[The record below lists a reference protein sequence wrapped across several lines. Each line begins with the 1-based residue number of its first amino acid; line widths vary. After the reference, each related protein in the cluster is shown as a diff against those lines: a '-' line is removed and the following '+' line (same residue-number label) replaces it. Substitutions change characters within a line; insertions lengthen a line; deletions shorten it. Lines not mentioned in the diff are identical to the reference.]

1 MGAPAGQGV
10 ARATVSVTIDNQR
23 EVAAVNAWL
32 QRWGPKIQLN
42 DNQGCGCCVDIWDVQ
57 SPAAAL
63 AELPTAM
70 CRPLATAA

>member
-32 QRWGPKIQLN
+32 QRLGPKIQLN

-57 SPAAAL
+57 APADAL
-63 AELPTAM
+63 AVLPRAM
-70 CRPLATAA
+70 YRTLSLQA